1 MHDDTL
7 RYSKYCFGHCC
18 PEEGW
23 RPGRASGDCRE
34 GCPVQHGQGGDTE
47 QAEGACCCF
56 TNCKA
61 GTASGL
67 LAPSHP
73 SDSFAK
79 HSCVY
84 VATQG
89 VLCESGIQKASKA

>member
-1 MHDDTL
+1 VATFL
-7 RYSKYCFGHCC
+7 RATISMEAWG
-18 PEEGW
+18 G
-23 RPGRASGDCRE
+23 ASGDCRE
-34 GCPVQHGQGGDTE
+34 GVSGATAARGQGRDTE
-47 QAEGACCCF
+47 QAEGAYCCF

-61 GTASGL
+61 ATASGL

-79 HSCVY
+79 HNCVY

-89 VLCESGIQKASKA
+89 CIV